1 MAWDKS
7 LPANNT
13 KLKDAP
19 SLIRANFEAIEEG
32 TDAALKI
39 TNAKVADNAA
49 IADTKLAKIS
59 TAGKVGGAA
68 LTELANIPSGA
79 GIIPAANLP
88 ADNVKLTGDQ
98 TISSGVK
105 TFSVSPIVPTPTT
118 DYQAAPKK
126 YIDDNAVKLTGNQTV
141 AGIKTFSSFPVTPSS
156 APTANYEVAN
166 KKYVDDHSGVGSAS
180 TQVTGTT
187 DIAGSGSEVDMTDM
201 SITLTTTGTKLL
213 VIFSA
218 PFKNTADGGPG
229 DILVYINI
237 DSSTVRKTKINQG
250 GSGYGNNSNVAFQHL
265 ATGLT
270 PGSHTIKI
278 RWNAAANIY
287 QYGSTFSERILT
299 VLDLP

>member
-7 LPANNT
+7 LPANDT

-32 TDAALKI
+32 TNAALKI

-141 AGIKTFSSFPVTPSS
+141 AGIKTLTSSPIIPTPTTDMQAS
-156 APTANYEVAN
+156 T
-166 KKYVDDHSGVGSAS
+166 KKYVDDNKPALGSWVDKSAS
-180 TQVTGTT
+180 YGAQQAATDGFVLLIHNNYSSKIYSDANANPTT
-187 DIAGSGSEVDMTDM
+187 VRSQ
-201 SITLTTTGTKLL
+201 
-213 VIFSA
+213 SA
-218 PFKNTADGGPG
+218 PAGGYNISCITPVRKGDYWKCWVDGGSPT
-229 DILVYINI
+229 VYWIPL
-237 DSSTVRKTKINQG
+237 
-250 GSGYGNNSNVAFQHL
+250 GS
-265 ATGLT
+265 
-270 PGSHTIKI
+270 
-278 RWNAAANIY
+278 
-287 QYGSTFSERILT
+287 
-299 VLDLP
+299 